1 VNLSQY
7 ITVAIHTSVENT
19 MPTTNSRENRCEDGT
34 EKPAAVSSTSLDS
47 MHLANSESNNL
58 GRAAAAEST
67 IPYIRVP
74 GPQKVSPVLTHQT
87 NQSDLHRPSFLSSG
101 MIGLAQPAGGAVP
114 EFLYQLTKMLTD
126 NNREVIE
133 WSNGMATSI

>member
-1 VNLSQY
+1 
-7 ITVAIHTSVENT
+7 
-19 MPTTNSRENRCEDGT
+19 MPTTNARDNRSEDGT

-47 MHLANSESNNL
+47 MHLSDSESNNPS
-58 GRAAAAEST
+58 RVAVAEST

-87 NQSDLHRPSFLSSG
+87 NQSDLHRPSFLSSS

-133 WSNGMATSI
+133 WSNGTANAIR